1 MDWKKHSKWW
11 VIGAAAAVILINAW
25 AIYNEHL
32 FIPFFSVAAIIAYL
46 LLFRV
51 DLAMYLMAFSTPF
64 SIGLDTEKVQFNIS
78 LPAELLMI
86 SLTFLFLDQQEPL
99 SRRHLWHGAHNGQGA
114 QSRT

>member
-64 SIGLDTEKVQFNIS
+64 SRMRRVSARVST
-78 LPAELLMI
+78 
-86 SLTFLFLDQQEPL
+86 PL
-99 SRRHLWHGAHNGQGA
+99 SPGIPSRRRNASNSPSLLKLEGCSAH
-114 QSRT
+114 SWTT